1 MIFNVN
7 QNRFKTNF
15 YLSANFHTNEQELF
29 MTALKILKLDPGH
42 AFSRDG
48 RAMSADNRPNDYIS
62 VLDQYEF
69 EHVDMSSYN
78 VLLITDFIDQEYL
91 YAQRDKIACFLNAGN
106 IVISCAH
113 IFRPWLPGVNLF
125 MPKEIRSYK
134 DYSVITEASSAIFGG
149 VKQEELTVR
158 KGVAGFFARGY
169 HPVHRDDVEVHIRF
183 TDGTPITYVD
193 RTTTN
198 GTIFVHTSRDI
209 FTYKTGDNTS
219 QLVAPRMYE
228 WLKQELVMK
237 GDAS

>member
-1 MIFNVN
+1 
-7 QNRFKTNF
+7 
-15 YLSANFHTNEQELF
+15 
-29 MTALKILKLDPGH
+29 MTALHILKLDPGH

-48 RAMSADNRPNDYIS
+48 RAMSADNRDNEYIT
-62 VLDQYEF
+62 VLDQYAFAEADVS
-69 EHVDMSSYN
+69 HYN

-91 YAQRDKIACFLNAGN
+91 YKERAKIAAFLDAGN
-106 IVISCAH
+106 IVVSCTH

-125 MPKEIRSYK
+125 MPKEIRRFE
-134 DYSVITEASSAIFGG
+134 DYSVTIDEQSAIFGD

-158 KGVAGFFARGY
+158 KGVAGFFARGF

-209 FTYKTGDNTS
+209 FTYATGNNTS
-219 QLVAPRMYE
+219 KLVAPRMYD
-228 WLKQELVMK
+228 WLKRELQKENV
-237 GDAS
+237 